1 MKSKTNPVA
10 KEVRTPKFKSQV
22 INNKKLYDR
31 KKEQADIQIDNIE
44 MERLREEQEYLE
56 ELKNKLWPL
65 DLD

>member
-22 INNKKLYDR
+22 IKNKKLYDR

-56 ELKNKLWPL
+56 ELKNKLWP
-65 DLD
+65 

>member
-22 INNKKLYDR
+22 IKNKKLYDR

-44 MERLREEQEYLE
+44 MEKLREEQEYLE
-56 ELKNKLWPL
+56 ELKNKL
-65 DLD
+65 

>member
-22 INNKKLYDR
+22 IKNKKLYDR

-44 MERLREEQEYLE
+44 MERLRAEQEYLE
-56 ELKNKLWPL
+56 ELKNKL
-65 DLD
+65 